1 MISMSKLSIR
11 SKLLYLVIGILV
23 PMCLGGLYSTQQLSN
38 YSEKLLTDTYAQ
50 NAKGL
55 NSAIATLFFER
66 YGDVQA
72 FAVNQAV
79 ISMNEETMTEY
90 LNQYV
95 TLYGIYDLI
104 LIVDKDGKF
113 VASNDKDVAGKTVNK
128 DELRLFN
135 FEETPWFQAAIN
147 KQFTEDKSKGFVGT
161 FVEDFIYD
169 PLQKTAFGEDRTA
182 SSFTSLI
189 KNSAGEVLG
198 VITNR
203 AGSRWFE
210 AEMIKLYEQLKSQ
223 GLTSSEIT
231 LLNKD
236 GFVISEYDP
245 SAKNTNSS
253 VTHDPEVI
261 LKKNLFTLGQ
271 EAALLLREKKSGSI
285 ISNHIRKNITQIVG
299 YSFNDDPKFISN
311 LGWSVLV
318 REDKDV
324 ALVNQG
330 QIMTTTYSTIAIIV
344 VLSLLGAFWFAN
356 NLSTNIA
363 HITEQVAT
371 ASGMVA
377 SASEEL
383 SKSSGHLS
391 NAAQSQVNSIETT
404 SASLKEIS
412 GKVDLNVK
420 SAENANLISQEV
432 KKHTNETQK
441 SISDLS
447 HAMSE
452 ILDSNHRIEKLV
464 KIIEQIGEKT
474 EVIDDIVFQ
483 TQLLSFNASVEAE
496 RAGEHGRGFAV
507 VAQEVGSL
515 AQMSGVA
522 ATEISKIVK
531 NSIKEAEAVAKENK
545 EKVQNGGQLVEN
557 TQAKIQQV
565 IKKMTA
571 IHESTNEIVGA
582 SREQAKEIK
591 QITGNIENLSQ
602 TTQQTASGA
611 EETSSFSTEL
621 ASQGECLMD
630 LVDQMKKLVLGDKA
644 SKQPHHQSEKQKISS
659 NSTRYNASADH
670 SWESIE
676 DFKKNSAS

>member
-1 MISMSKLSIR
+1 MSINKLSIR
-11 SKLLYLVIGILV
+11 SKLLFLVIGILT
-23 PMCLGGLYSTQQLSN
+23 PMCLGGLYSTQQLSD

-55 NSAIATLFFER
+55 NSSIAALFFER

-90 LNQYV
+90 LDHYV

-104 LIVDKDGKF
+104 LVVDKDGKF
-113 VASNDKDVAGKTVNK
+113 IASNNKDVSGKTVNK
-128 DELRLFN
+128 DELRQLHYRDA
-135 FEETPWFQAAIN
+135 PWFQAAIN
-147 KQFTEDKSKGFVGT
+147 KKFTEDKSKGFVGT

-169 PLQKTAFGEDRTA
+169 PLQKTAFGEDRVA

-189 KNSAGEVLG
+189 KNGNGEVLG

-210 AEMIKLYEQLKSQ
+210 GEIIKLYDQLKNH
-223 GLTSSEIT
+223 GLTSSEIAVI
-231 LLNKD
+231 NKD
-236 GFVISEYDP
+236 GFILSEYDP
-245 SAKNTNSS
+245 AVKGGGLEAL
-253 VTHDPEVI
+253 HDPNVT
-261 LKKNLFTLGQ
+261 LKKNLFALGYDAS
-271 EAALLLREKKSGSI
+271 EFLRDKKSGSLKTD
-285 ISNHIRKNITQIVG
+285 HLRKKINQIVG
-299 YSFNDDPKFISN
+299 FSYNDDPKFISD

-318 REDKDV
+318 RENKDV
-324 ALVNQG
+324 AFASQG
-330 QIMTTTYSTIAIIV
+330 KIMTTTYTTIGLIV

-356 NLSTNIA
+356 NLSANIA
-363 HITEQVAT
+363 NITEQVAT

-391 NAAQSQVNSIETT
+391 NAAQSQVTSIVTT
-404 SASLKEIS
+404 TASLKEIS
-412 GKVDLNVK
+412 GKIDLNVK
-420 SAENANLISQEV
+420 SAENANMISQEV

-452 ILDSNHRIEKLV
+452 ILDSNHRIETLV
-464 KIIEQIGEKT
+464 RIIEQVGEKT

-522 ATEISKIVK
+522 ATEISNIVK
-531 NSIKEAEAVAKENK
+531 NSIKEAESVAKGNK
-545 EKVQNGGQLVEN
+545 EKVQNGGQLVKH
-557 TQAKIQQV
+557 TQEKIQQV
-565 IKKMTA
+565 IQKMIA
-571 IHESTNEIVGA
+571 IHESTNEIVTA
-582 SREQAKEIK
+582 SREQAMEIK
-591 QITGNIENLSQ
+591 QITHSIENFSS

-611 EETSSFSTEL
+611 EETASFSTEL

-630 LVDQMKKLVLGDKA
+630 LVGQMKQLVLGEKA
-644 SKQPHHQSEKQKISS
+644 LNQPHHRSEKRFIAKTDSQQ
-659 NSTRYNASADH
+659 TSADH
-670 SWESIE
+670 SWENI
-676 DFKKNSAS
+676 DDLKKRSVS

>member
-1 MISMSKLSIR
+1 MNKLSIK
-11 SKLLYLVIGILV
+11 SKLLCLVIGILV
-23 PMCLGGLYSTQQLSN
+23 PMGVGGLYSTLQLSN

-50 NAKGL
+50 NAKEL

-79 ISMNEETMTEY
+79 ISMNEETMTEF
-90 LNQYV
+90 LDHYV

-104 LIVDKDGKF
+104 LVVDKDGNF
-113 VASNDKDVAGKTVNK
+113 VASNNKDVAGKTVNK
-128 DELRLFN
+128 DELKHFN
-135 FEETPWFQAAIN
+135 FKDTPWFQAAIN

-161 FVEDFIYD
+161 YVEDFIYD
-169 PLQKTAFGEDRTA
+169 PLQKKAFEEDRTA

-189 KNSAGEVLG
+189 KNGQGETLG

-210 AEMIKLYEQLKSQ
+210 GEMIKLYDNLKSQ
-223 GLTSSEIT
+223 GLVSSEIA

-236 GFVISEYDP
+236 GFILSEYDP
-245 SAKNTNSS
+245 SVKGAGHTAL
-253 VTHDPEVI
+253 HDPEIV
-261 LKKNLFTLGQ
+261 LKKNLFTLNYD
-271 EAALLLREKKSGSI
+271 ATNFLRDKKSGSI
-285 ISNHIRKNITQIVG
+285 ISIHLRKKVEQIVG
-299 YSFNDDPKFISN
+299 YSFNDDAKFISD
-311 LGWSVLV
+311 LGWSILV
-318 REDKDV
+318 RENKEV
-324 ALVNQG
+324 ALANQG
-330 QIMTTTYSTIAIIV
+330 KIMTTTYSTIAIIV

-356 NLSTNIA
+356 NLSANITN
-363 HITEQVAT
+363 ITEQVAI

-404 SASLKEIS
+404 STSLKQIS
-412 GKVDLNVK
+412 GKVNLNVK

-464 KIIEQIGEKT
+464 RIIEQIGQKT
-474 EVIDDIVFQ
+474 EIIDDIVFQ

-522 ATEISKIVK
+522 ATEISNIVK

-545 EKVQNGGQLVEN
+545 AKVENGGHLVQN
-557 TQAKIQQV
+557 TQKKIQQV
-565 IKKMTA
+565 ITQMTA

-582 SREQAKEIK
+582 SREQAMEIK

-611 EETSSFSTEL
+611 AETASFSTEL
-621 ASQGECLMD
+621 ASQGECLMN
-630 LVDQMKKLVLGDKA
+630 LVDQMKQLVLGEKA
-644 SKQPHHQSEKQKISS
+644 LSQSTHKFEKQNSPQSS
-659 NSTRYNASADH
+659 FNHESVDH
-670 SWESIE
+670 SWEAIE
-676 DFKKNSAS
+676 NFKKNSAS

>member
-1 MISMSKLSIR
+1 M
-11 SKLLYLVIGILV
+11 G
-23 PMCLGGLYSTQQLSN
+23 LGGLYSTQQLSN

-55 NSAIATLFFER
+55 NSSIAALFFER

-90 LNQYV
+90 LDHYV
-95 TLYGIYDLI
+95 ALYGIYDLI
-104 LIVDKDGKF
+104 LVVDKDGKF
-113 VASNDKDVAGKTVNK
+113 IASNNKDVSGKAVNK
-128 DELRLFN
+128 DELRKIHYRD
-135 FEETPWFQAAIN
+135 TRWFQAAIN

-169 PLQKTAFGEDRTA
+169 PLQKSAFGEDRLA

-189 KNSAGEVLG
+189 KNENGEILG

-210 AEMIKLYEQLKSQ
+210 GEMIKLYDQLKSH
-223 GLTSSEIT
+223 GLTSSEIAVI
-231 LLNKD
+231 NKD
-236 GFVISEYDP
+236 GFILSEYDP
-245 SAKNTNSS
+245 AVKGTGLD
-253 VTHDPEVI
+253 TLHDPNI
-261 LKKNLFTLGQ
+261 TLKKNLFTLDY
-271 EAALLLREKKSGSI
+271 EAADFLRIKKSGSLKTD
-285 ISNHIRKNITQIVG
+285 HLRKKINQIVG
-299 YSFNDDPKFISN
+299 FSFNDDPKFISDI
-311 LGWSVLV
+311 GWSVLV
-318 REDKDV
+318 REDKNV
-324 ALVNQG
+324 AFANQG
-330 QIMTTTYSTIAIIV
+330 KIMTATYTTITLIV

-356 NLSTNIA
+356 NLSVNIA
-363 HITEQVAT
+363 NITEQVST

-391 NAAQSQVNSIETT
+391 SAAQSQVTSIATT
-404 SASLKEIS
+404 TASLKEIS
-412 GKVDLNVK
+412 GKIDLNVK
-420 SAENANLISQEV
+420 SAENANMISQEV
-432 KKHTNETQK
+432 KNHTNETQK
-441 SISDLS
+441 CISDLS

-452 ILDSNHRIEKLV
+452 ILDSNHRIETLV
-464 KIIEQIGEKT
+464 KIIEQIAEKT

-522 ATEISKIVK
+522 ATEISNIVK
-531 NSIKEAEAVAKENK
+531 NSIKEAESVAKGNK
-545 EKVQNGGQLVEN
+545 EKVQNGGQLVQN
-557 TQAKIQQV
+557 TQEKIQQV
-565 IKKMTA
+565 IKKMVA
-571 IHESTNEIVGA
+571 IHESTNEIVNA
-582 SREQAKEIK
+582 SREQAMEIK
-591 QITGNIENLSQ
+591 QITHTIERFSS

-611 EETSSFSTEL
+611 EESASFSTEL

-630 LVDQMKKLVLGDKA
+630 LVGQLKQLVLGESA
-644 SKQPHHQSEKQKISS
+644 QSQKTFPVGRQYSS
-659 NSTRYNASADH
+659 EIDSFNSSAEQ
-670 SWESIE
+670 SWENIE
-676 DFKKNSAS
+676 DLKKRSVS